1 MSYMDRKN
9 ILSEGFF
16 ASLSKLFKGSK
27 NKFNKREKIAMRDPK
42 VKKAYKEFEKAQK
55 DLYSNLERLKK
66 KYNIDVD
73 LEK

>member
-1 MSYMDRKN
+1 
-9 ILSEGFF
+9 
-16 ASLSKLFKGSK
+16 
-27 NKFNKREKIAMRDPK
+27 MRDPK